1 MSESQKTQCC
11 ERDDDFDGNC
21 DIHSAP
27 GVYRFGSK
35 ETDMIYP
42 TMIAAYGRRPTVTVK
57 EAIFFLIDHNSDEPL
72 RPTELLRD
80 LTTRFIP
87 PYTYSEVQDEISK
100 LLEENVILLTPKLRV
115 VRQKS

>member
-35 ETDMIYP
+35 DLSHYDSCLQSETNGYCQRGHLFP
-42 TMIAAYGRRPTVTVK
+42 
-57 EAIFFLIDHNSDEPL
+57 H
-72 RPTELLRD
+72 
-80 LTTRFIP
+80 
-87 PYTYSEVQDEISK
+87 
-100 LLEENVILLTPKLRV
+100 
-115 VRQKS
+115 

>member
-1 MSESQKTQCC
+1 MNLRRLNAVNVTTILMATVTFTVLLACTVLVLK
-11 ERDDDFDGNC
+11 
-21 DIHSAP
+21 
-27 GVYRFGSK
+27 
-35 ETDMIYP
+35 IYP
-42 TMIAAYGRRPTVTVK
+42 TMIAAYSRRPTVTVK

-100 LLEENVILLTPKLRV
+100 LLEENVILLTPNLRV
-115 VRQKS
+115 ARQKSS

>member
-72 RPTELLRD
+72 RPTEISLPGLSHR
-80 LTTRFIP
+80 THTAKFRMRFQ
-87 PYTYSEVQDEISK
+87 SCWRKMSFC
-100 LLEENVILLTPKLRV
+100 
-115 VRQKS
+115 